1 MASACFSS
9 RTASLTTTGSS
20 RGPAVLACNSRK
32 LLSFSDSAQ
41 LFCRLPVQALR
52 FASSAPTPSS
62 CWALPRAEYDLEATN
77 TVFADSDNESPALP
91 PPPEGPKLY
100 VGNLSFNCTSQ
111 DLAEHFQ
118 DAGTVEMV
126 EVILDRDTQRSRGF
140 AFVTMRTLEE
150 ANEAISRFDGGE
162 FMGRRLRVSFPDRSR
177 NEGPRPVSSGNKLF
191 VGNLPWGMDDITLE
205 SLFTEHGKVL
215 EARVVYDRDSGRSRG
230 FGFVTLSS
238 AEEVSEAI
246 SKMDG
251 AQVEG
256 RPLRVNLASDRPPP
270 RPSFL

>member
-1 MASACFSS
+1 M
-9 RTASLTTTGSS
+9 
-20 RGPAVLACNSRK
+20 
-32 LLSFSDSAQ
+32 
-41 LFCRLPVQALR
+41 
-52 FASSAPTPSS
+52 
-62 CWALPRAEYDLEATN
+62 
-77 TVFADSDNESPALP
+77 
-91 PPPEGPKLY
+91 
-100 VGNLSFNCTSQ
+100 
-111 DLAEHFQ
+111 
-118 DAGTVEMV
+118 EMV
-126 EVILDRDTQRSRGF
+126 EVILDRETNRSRGF

-150 ANEAISRFDGGE
+150 ANEAVARFDGEE
-162 FMGRRLRVSFPDRSR
+162 FMGRRMRVSFPDRSR
-177 NEGPRPVSSGNKLF
+177 NDGPRPPANVNKLF

-238 AEEVSEAI
+238 PEEVNEAI

-270 RPSFL
+270 RQSFF